1 VAKKDADPS
10 GGEQGGAG
18 AKGSCIP
25 HRARAR
31 WRPRLDLLQNA
42 IRNSSNERDNF
53 RRSILVCTLLMS
65 AKQPDIALSIL
76 ESLAEKIQLYH
87 LDKWDPDLAVEAWSI
102 MV

>member
-1 VAKKDADPS
+1 MEAA
-10 GGEQGGAG
+10 
-18 AKGSCIP
+18 
-25 HRARAR
+25 
-31 WRPRLDLLQNA
+31 LDLLQNA

-102 MV
+102 MVKCSKQRGKQACATPGEHDG